1 VFELAAE
8 GDASVLDAIATGA
21 TSDQARAT
29 AWPGVVRRLA
39 AVSRSGGPP
48 LGWTT
53 PAPRTVCPLT
63 ASGSIPS
70 SANHALDRV
79 FMAATGCSPPVF
91 ILLARWSRKSPGQGD
106 ACLVAWL

>member
-1 VFELAAE
+1 MLAVTRHWPAVPSNGSVAAVLELVAE

-48 LGWTT
+48 LGLDHAS
-53 PAPRTVCPLT
+53 APNRV
-63 ASGSIPS
+63 PS
-70 SANHALDRV
+70 DRLR
-79 FMAATGCSPPVF
+79 FDPEF
-91 ILLARWSRKSPGQGD
+91 GQPRS
-106 ACLVAWL
+106 